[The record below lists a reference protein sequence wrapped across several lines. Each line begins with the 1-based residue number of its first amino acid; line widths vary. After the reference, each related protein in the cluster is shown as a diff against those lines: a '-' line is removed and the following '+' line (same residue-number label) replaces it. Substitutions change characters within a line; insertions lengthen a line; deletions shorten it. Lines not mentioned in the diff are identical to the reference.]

1 MVVKWCRGL
10 MARDDLPCFSE
21 PPLEGR
27 KCFSEPPL
35 KGHPRTYTEASAPF
49 GVKEPWMATVN

>member
-10 MARDDLPCFSE
+10 MARDDLP
-21 PPLEGR
+21 
-27 KCFSEPPL
+27 CFSEPPL